1 MTQKKLPVILYI
13 RKGIYM
19 ADLTF
24 TDQNF
29 KDEVLGSETPV
40 LVDFWAEWCA
50 PCRIVSPIIEELATE
65 YGEKVKVGKLD
76 VDANGQTAQSY
87 GVMSIPSIVL
97 FKNGQPIKTMIGA
110 QSKDNYKREI
120 DSVLGL

>member
-1 MTQKKLPVILYI
+1 
-13 RKGIYM
+13 M

-50 PCRIVSPIIEELATE
+50 PCRIVSPIIEELANE
-65 YGEKVKVGKLD
+65 YGGKLKVGKLD
-76 VDANGQTAQSY
+76 VDSNSQAAQDY
-87 GVMSIPSIVL
+87 GVMSIPSIIF
-97 FKNGQPIKTMIGA
+97 FKNGNPIKTMIGA

-120 DSVLGL
+120 DSILGL

>member
-1 MTQKKLPVILYI
+1 
-13 RKGIYM
+13 M

-29 KDEVLGSETPV
+29 KDEVLGSQTPV

-50 PCRIVSPIIEELATE
+50 PCRIVSPIIEELANE
-65 YGEKVKVGKLD
+65 YGGKLKVGKLD
-76 VDANGQTAQSY
+76 VDSNSQAAQDY
-87 GVMSIPSIVL
+87 GVMSIPSIIL
-97 FKNGQPIKTMIGA
+97 FKNGNPIKTMIGA

-120 DSVLGL
+120 DSILGL

>member
-1 MTQKKLPVILYI
+1 
-13 RKGIYM
+13 M
-19 ADLTF
+19 ADVTF

-65 YGEKVKVGKLD
+65 YGEKLKVGKLD
-76 VDANGQTAQSY
+76 VDANGQSAQNY
-87 GVMSIPSIVL
+87 GVMSIPSIIF
-97 FKNGQPIKTMIGA
+97 FKNGQPVKTMIGA

-120 DSVLGL
+120 DAVLGS

>member
-1 MTQKKLPVILYI
+1 
-13 RKGIYM
+13 M

-29 KDEVLGSETPV
+29 KDEVLGSETLV

-50 PCRIVSPIIEELATE
+50 PCRIVSPIIEELASE
-65 YGEKVKVGKLD
+65 YSGKLKVGKLD
-76 VDANGQTAQSY
+76 VDANGQSAQDY
-87 GVMSIPSIVL
+87 GVMSIPSIIF
-97 FKNGQPIKTMIGA
+97 FKNGNPIKTMIGA

-120 DSVLGL
+120 DSILGL

>member
-1 MTQKKLPVILYI
+1 
-13 RKGIYM
+13 M

-65 YGEKVKVGKLD
+65 YGEKLKVGKLD
-76 VDANGQTAQSY
+76 VDANGQSAQNY
-87 GVMSIPSIVL
+87 GVMSIPSIIF
-97 FKNGQPIKTMIGA
+97 FKNGQPVKTMIGA

-120 DSVLGL
+120 ETVLGS